1 MISYSSAVNTEN
13 VKYIETY
20 ECQECSKVKKGIPWV
35 NYDEDN
41 KCICSYLCFKSKK
54 KEEKDLWHRVNNKYD
69 FNDIRPIMKIKTKE
83 FVFLTEKELLE
94 LQENE
99 LIEYYNDLNEYY
111 WKNPERAQ
119 LQQSIIDEST
129 FSDESDSEY
138 DSYSD
143 EEYYL
148 D

>member
-1 MISYSSAVNTEN
+1 MISYSSAVNIEN

-20 ECQECSKVKKGIPWV
+20 ECRECYKVKKDIPWV
-35 NYDEDN
+35 NYDNDK

>member
-1 MISYSSAVNTEN
+1 M
-13 VKYIETY
+13 
-20 ECQECSKVKKGIPWV
+20 
-35 NYDEDN
+35 
-41 KCICSYLCFKSKK
+41 
-54 KEEKDLWHRVNNKYD
+54 WHRVNNKCD
-69 FNDIRPIMKIKTKE
+69 FDDVRPIMRIKKKE

-99 LIEYYNDLNEYY
+99 LIEYYNELNEYY
-111 WKNPERAQ
+111 WTNPERAQ

-129 FSDESDSEY
+129 SSNESDSEY

>member
-1 MISYSSAVNTEN
+1 M
-13 VKYIETY
+13 
-20 ECQECSKVKKGIPWV
+20 
-35 NYDEDN
+35 
-41 KCICSYLCFKSKK
+41 FKSKS
-54 KEEKDLWHRVNNKYD
+54 EFSLIICNSS
-69 FNDIRPIMKIKTKE
+69 KTE
-83 FVFLTEKELLE
+83 RELLE

-111 WKNPERAQ
+111 WTNPERAQ

-129 FSDESDSEY
+129 FSDESESEY

-143 EEYYL
+143 EDYYS

>member
-1 MISYSSAVNTEN
+1 MISYSSAVNIEN

-20 ECQECSKVKKGIPWV
+20 ECQECYKVKKDIPWV

-54 KEEKDLWHRVNNKYD
+54 KEEKDLWHRVNNKCD
-69 FNDIRPIMKIKTKE
+69 FDDLRPIMKIKKKE
-83 FVFLTEKELLE
+83 FIFLTEKELLE

-111 WKNPERAQ
+111 WTNPERAK

-138 DSYSD
+138 DGYSD

>member
-13 VKYIETY
+13 IKYIETY
-20 ECQECSKVKKGIPWV
+20 ECQECSKVKKGTPWV

-54 KEEKDLWHRVNNKYD
+54 KKEKDLWHRVNNKCD
-69 FNDIRPIMKIKTKE
+69 FEDLRPIMKIKKKE
-83 FVFLTEKELLE
+83 FVFLTTRELLE
-94 LQENE
+94 LKENE
-99 LIEYYNDLNEYY
+99 LVEYYNNMNEYY
-111 WKNPERAQ
+111 LINPERAE
-119 LQQSIIDEST
+119 LQQNIMDEST
-129 FSDESDSEY
+129 ISDESDSEY

>member
-1 MISYSSAVNTEN
+1 MISYSSAVNTED

-20 ECQECSKVKKGIPWV
+20 KCQECSKVKKGIPWV
-35 NYDEDN
+35 NYDNDQ

-54 KEEKDLWHRVNNKYD
+54 KEEKNLWHRVNNKCD
-69 FNDIRPIMKIKTKE
+69 FNDVRPIMKIKKKE

-99 LIEYYNDLNEYY
+99 LIEYYNELNEYY
-111 WKNPERAQ
+111 WTNPERAQ

>member
-1 MISYSSAVNTEN
+1 MISYSSVVNTEN
-13 VKYIETY
+13 VKYIESY

-35 NYDEDN
+35 NYDNDQ

-54 KEEKDLWHRVNNKYD
+54 KEEKNLWHRVNNKCD
-69 FNDIRPIMKIKTKE
+69 FNDVRPIMKIKKKE
-83 FVFLTEKELLE
+83 LVFLTEKVLLE
-94 LQENE
+94 LLDNE
-99 LIEYYNDLNEYY
+99 LIEYYNELNEYY
-111 WKNPERAQ
+111 WTNPERAQ

-143 EEYYL
+143 EEYL